1 MLLMMT
7 IEEKVN
13 EVTKI
18 YYLVDAAVHQFKKE
32 SGLRCLRFCSR
43 CCWNPQVTA
52 TVLEFLPLAY
62 WLHKKR
68 LSLDWLIKLKESQSM
83 NEEKCILLRF
93 LKSRENIGRCLTY
106 KMRPLVCRLFGFS
119 TVLDK
124 NQQPVLV
131 TCQLIKRCFNEDYLK
146 TLRSLKTKEPP
157 VMKNYYMMLHS
168 IDPLLAQKYYPL
180 KTAFQLA
187 LEVVLSYF
195 TYRQNDFI

>member
-1 MLLMMT
+1 MTMT

-43 CCWNPQVTA
+43 CCGNPQITA
-52 TVLEFLPLAY
+52 TILEFLPLAY
-62 WLHKKR
+62 WLHKKK
-68 LSLDWLIKLKESQSM
+68 LSQDWLVKVKESQTK
-83 NEEKCILLRF
+83 NEERCILLRF
-93 LKSRENIGRCLTY
+93 LKYRQNIGRCLAY

-119 TVLDK
+119 AVLDK
-124 NQQPVLV
+124 NRQPVLV

-146 TLRSLKTKEPP
+146 TLSSLKTKDPP
-157 VMKNYYMMLHS
+157 VMKNYYMMLYS
-168 IDPLLAQKYYPL
+168 IDPMLAQKYYPL

-195 TYRQNDFI
+195 TYRQTDFI